1 LSFKTRLVAG
11 ASALALAGSMM
22 AFASP
27 AGADLDLVK
36 ADNQIV
42 RCTGSVILATLNP
55 TLQSGDARYLKTSS
69 KRNDGTV
76 NHLSLTGQEDFG
88 NSTTDNNSCAIDAG
102 IRTVNTATN
111 SLSGKDN
118 PYDNQTFDGSDPG
131 GFATLDVG
139 QVGTGALTGT
149 GKTSGVFGGSASCNR
164 ADPALVTD
172 YPRGYPINGKLINKF
187 QQLTATGAQYQLQ
200 SYLRLGTDPADTDP
214 THITVEGTVIK
225 GPGIGGDVSATFAFG
240 AAFAPTKNINLTD
253 CIANPSLQNAS
264 LGSLIISAA
273 DGTDAGATV
282 DAFDVTVPA

>member
-1 LSFKTRLVAG
+1 ML
-11 ASALALAGSMM
+11 
-22 AFASP
+22 AFATP

-36 ADNQIV
+36 ADTQIV
-42 RCTGSVILATLNP
+42 RCTGAVIISTLNP
-55 TLQSGDARYLKTSS
+55 TLQSGDARYLKAAS

-88 NSTTDNNSCAIDAG
+88 NSTTDNNSCAIDSG
-102 IRTVNTATN
+102 IRTENNATD

-118 PYDNQTFDGSDPG
+118 PFDNQTFDGSDPG

-149 GKTSGVFGGSASCNR
+149 GKTSGVFSGSASCNR
-164 ADPALVTD
+164 SDPGLVDT
-172 YPRGYPINGKLINKF
+172 YPTAYPINGKLINKF
-187 QQLTATGAQYQLQ
+187 QQLNAVGAQYQIQ
-200 SYLRLGTDPADTDP
+200 SYIRLGTDPGDADP
-214 THITVEGTVIK
+214 THITVTGTVIK
-225 GPGIGGDVSATFAFG
+225 GPGVGGTVSAVFAFG
-240 AAFAPTKNINLTD
+240 ASYAPTKNINLGD

-282 DAFDVTVPA
+282 DPLDITIPA